1 MLKCWGFTK
10 NVLVHK
16 LYFPPR
22 MLHFFNADIT
32 LSIIYEVKYFTAPN
46 V

>member
-10 NVLVHK
+10 NVFGHK